1 MSALDPKI
9 LSKLEAQ
16 SKRRKKA
23 FEREVSRINRRRAK
37 ISRKQLKREAKLQRQ
52 AQRRA
57 EALAKNAER
66 AAKLAIKN
74 ASDTDKSALEALV
87 EQRKQERI
95 AIEQMGSQLRTQQRE
110 KMKETGS
117 GGFFNFTLTT
127 ASSSTPISSTS
138 SLLPDDTINEY
149 GTPEDSVTESD
160 YQSESSI
167 LDAPNPQSATDS
179 VNSSLLATDIELTST
194 RRELDRQR
202 RANEK
207 DRARA
212 EKLARQEEEARSRAE
227 EAERKLAERLEK
239 EKLAAE
245 RVIAR
250 RQGSGKQ
257 SLWERRRAS
266 KESTEISLDNGDSSS
281 SGAVREAGVSRAA
294 KRAADRAAAASERR
308 KQRAEA
314 EAERKIER
322 ERIAAEK
329 EKADA
334 DRKALREYQKEQQ
347 QIERARIKAESAQLK
362 EKSRIEKSE
371 KKEALRL
378 ERDQRKTK
386 QDTFNEES
394 GSANPEQSSS
404 AQEDLTSGYENPPAE
419 ESNAN
424 LVEDTTELETKERAN
439 AQKLEERARNTA
451 KREAGAEAKRLKRA
465 AKSEIKAQRKAE
477 RLAERSKSSTLQAE
491 RQEQRNLQR
500 AEKREELLEL
510 KRVAT
515 EEKQNRPRRSL
526 FRRTSQDAVIAD
538 TTSIAEDSTESLTL
552 PVLTPENEIISQGTE
567 EKDSVTE
574 ISNIAG
580 DDTITV
586 ANGDNEVSDLPYDE
600 LESNL
605 VLEEDLTA
613 RKAEYILEGD
623 ETSTIGQSAQSDL
636 SDRDEGGTSVPTP
649 GQAEELL
656 RDKEELSESKKESS
670 RPRPAG
676 LLRRLFTRTGR
687 GAARQADAAANTVP
701 TSVELNTST
710 SVYSESTDNSVD
722 NSTIEEYS
730 DPVLSGIVGSEFL
743 PTPDATTEEIA
754 PNLFNEVTERDSAS
768 VSRLE
773 TEQQTP
779 PTLEKITE
787 TTSLPTTSPQVE
799 QQGSGAPYDTLEPVE
814 LVDTSIAD
822 LLDSQLAPL
831 DNTSLKE
838 LTAILPSTEAIRM
851 TEWIQS
857 LPGSTQQRL
866 TFSDITT
873 VAALW
878 RQAEQGVTEREV
890 SFEIEELVEQVKIRP
905 ISGPVITYAS
915 TSVVEEKEERPK
927 TFSLFRRS
935 AQEPKQVLS
944 TEDKAAKKAEARAL
958 REARKLELA
967 EQKAEKKAK
976 AREAALQKKE
986 LKLLQKE
993 ERERERAEARTA
1005 KSERALLTSV
1015 EATGKDLRNL
1025 RRIERKAAKQAAR
1038 EHKQNQGVVRENE
1051 SKPTS
1056 FRLVK
1061 SAKSSTAPT
1070 TEEVSSAPQNPSST
1084 DSSINKNAERLA
1096 AKQERA
1102 AAKEAIRQ
1110 QRADA
1115 KAVKNSERT
1124 SSDSDEP
1131 SAAEQVFEERSR
1143 SARAR
1148 RKELRALAKEES
1160 KYRKSELRA
1169 RSRQSKVDKKA
1180 ERNAEVQRRTE
1191 QQRLDLERRANEARA
1206 RAAQREIERITRK
1219 SLDDQDVRTPEDH
1232 SRTGRY
1238 SWEVE
1243 TGATSAGAI
1252 GAAINHLDYDLPEPL
1267 PRH

>member
-23 FEREVSRINRRRAK
+23 FEREVSRINKRRAK

-57 EALAKNAER
+57 EALANNAER
-66 AAKLAIKN
+66 AAKMAITN
-74 ASDTDKSALEALV
+74 ARDTDKSALEALV

-95 AIEQMGSQLRTQQRE
+95 AIEQMGSQLRAQQRE

-117 GGFFNFTLTT
+117 GGFFNFTLTA
-127 ASSSTPISSTS
+127 ASSSTPTSSTS
-138 SLLPDDTINEY
+138 SQLPDETINEY
-149 GTPEDSVTESD
+149 GTPEDSVTESG

-167 LDAPNPQSATDS
+167 LDAPNPQSTNDS
-179 VNSSLLATDIELTST
+179 VSGSLLATDIELTST

-212 EKLARQEEEARSRAE
+212 EKLARQEEEARARAE
-227 EAERKLAERLEK
+227 EAEKKLAERLER

-281 SGAVREAGVSRAA
+281 GGTIREAGLSRAA

-362 EKSRIEKSE
+362 EKSRIEKAE
-371 KKEALRL
+371 KEEARRL

-394 GSANPEQSSS
+394 GSTNPEQISS
-404 AQEDLTSGYENPPAE
+404 AQEDPTSGYENPPSE
-419 ESNAN
+419 EGDTN
-424 LVEDTTELETKERAN
+424 LVEDATELETKESAN
-439 AQKLEERARNTA
+439 ARKLEEKARNTA
-451 KREAGAEAKRLKRA
+451 KREAVAEAKRLKRA
-465 AKSEIKAQRKAE
+465 AKSELKAQRKAE
-477 RLAERSKSSTLQAE
+477 RLAERSKSPTLQAE
-491 RQEQRNLQR
+491 RREQRNLQR

-510 KRVAT
+510 KRAAT
-515 EEKQNRPRRSL
+515 EEKQKRPRRSL
-526 FRRTSQDAVIAD
+526 FRRTSQNAVSTD
-538 TTSIAEDSTESLTL
+538 TTSITEDTTESITL
-552 PVLTPENEIISQGTE
+552 SVLTPENEIVLQGTE
-567 EKDSVTE
+567 AKDSVTE
-574 ISNIAG
+574 ISHIAG
-580 DDTITV
+580 DATITV
-586 ANGDNEVSDLPYDE
+586 ANGDNEVSDSSYDE

-613 RKAEYILEGD
+613 QKAEYGLEGD
-623 ETSTIGQSAQSDL
+623 ETSTIGQSAHSYL

-649 GQAEELL
+649 GQAEEL
-656 RDKEELSESKKESS
+656 SESKKESS
-670 RPRPAG
+670 LPRPVG

-710 SVYSESTDNSVD
+710 PAYSESTGNSVD
-722 NSTIEEYS
+722 NSTIEEYP
-730 DPVLSGIVGSEFL
+730 DPVLTGVVGSNFS
-743 PTPDATTEEIA
+743 PTPDAITEEVT

-779 PTLEKITE
+779 PALEKITE
-787 TTSLPTTSPQVE
+787 TTPLPATSPQVE

-814 LVDTSIAD
+814 LVDTSVAD

-831 DNTSLKE
+831 DNASLKE

-878 RQAEQGVTEREV
+878 RQAEQGVAEREV

-915 TSVVEEKEERPK
+915 TSVAEAKEERPK

-1015 EATGKDLRNL
+1015 EATGKELRNL

-1061 SAKSSTAPT
+1061 SVKSSTTPT

-1084 DSSINKNAERLA
+1084 DSRINKNAERLA

-1124 SSDSDEP
+1124 SSDSGEP

-1243 TGATSAGAI
+1243 TGASSAGAI